1 MELISPLTAAREVE
15 PLVKAGATEL
25 YAGVL
30 TRGWKDSFSTFVSN
44 NDRDSVV
51 GNFSELEELREAVD
65 RAHEFKVSVHLTLNP
80 AYYTAA
86 QADHLARL
94 MDDAVDVGVDGFLI
108 SDLPT
113 MLRARR
119 EHPDISVHISTI
131 SPAFNSAALAF
142 YAGLG
147 AERAILP
154 QHLTPDELV
163 DLARNPAL
171 DLEVF
176 VLNDRCINVDGF
188 CTFMDGLQEAE
199 GPRSGGLGRT
209 VLHSRAALM
218 AARHVPRRLLRMAR
232 RLPGLRPE
240 PCLLDYGTEPVT
252 VGPVSLEGIAAAR
265 SRMEGHFHAK
275 TGIDCGACVLRTLM
289 NSGVKAVK
297 IAGRSNDTRR
307 KLQDVHFIAG
317 LLRLA
322 EDDNIGDEEL
332 YTRTQK
338 AFREGYSGSCRDEVC
353 YYRTF
358 LPRA

>member
-1 MELISPLTAAREVE
+1 MELISPLTAVREVE
-15 PLVKAGATEL
+15 PLVEAGATEL
-25 YAGVL
+25 YAGML
-30 TRGWKDSFSTFVSN
+30 TRRWKDSFSTFVSN

-51 GNFSELEELREAVD
+51 GNFSDLEELREAVD
-65 RAHEFKVSVHLTLNP
+65 RAHELKVPVHLTLNP

-94 MDDAVDVGVDGFLI
+94 MDDAVDAGVDGFLI
-108 SDLPT
+108 SDL
-113 MLRARR
+113 
-119 EHPDISVHISTI
+119 VSTI

-142 YAGLG
+142 FAGLG

-154 QHLTPDELV
+154 QHLTPDEIV
-163 DLARNPAL
+163 DLARDPPL

-176 VLNDRCINVDGF
+176 VLNDRCVNVDGF

-209 VLHSRAALM
+209 ILHSRAALM

-252 VGPVSLEGIAAAR
+252 VGAVSLECIAAAR
-265 SRMEGHFHAK
+265 SRMEKHFHAK

-289 NSGVKAVK
+289 NAGVKAVK

-307 KLQDVHFIAG
+307 KLQDVHFIAD

-322 EDDNIGDEEL
+322 ADDSIGDEEL
-332 YTRTQK
+332 YTHTQK
-338 AFREGYSGSCRDEVC
+338 TFREGYSGSCRDEVC